1 MGAIF
6 LLAVWAA
13 IYPTLLAAVTVMLVL
28 PDSKRLLLGY
38 LLGAMAMGVSL
49 GLVVVFVLGGSSAAT
64 KTAKHSVNPALE
76 LALGVLILLLA
87 FVFVAGRERLDA
99 RRERRRAAK
108 AEKQP
113 SRLTRALKKGSPRT
127 TFVVGALL
135 SVPGV
140 TYLAALDLIA
150 RKGLPVVTTTL
161 IVVAFN
167 VIMLTLLEVP
177 LLGYAFAPDRTAS
190 AVQ

>member
-1 MGAIF
+1 MGTIF

-28 PDSKRLLLGY
+28 PDPKRLLLGY

-113 SRLTRALKKGSPRT
+113 SRLTRALKKVRRGRPS
-127 TFVVGALL
+127 
-135 SVPGV
+135 SS
-140 TYLAALDLIA
+140 
-150 RKGLPVVTTTL
+150 
-161 IVVAFN
+161 
-167 VIMLTLLEVP
+167 
-177 LLGYAFAPDRTAS
+177 APC
-190 AVQ
+190 